1 MLFLYNFPCN
11 TTKALDHRI
20 ILFASTV
27 SSGSVLFIIYAR
39 YGCIQVSSIIMT
51 SSGSA
56 MLVFPAPDHVA
67 WCWPCSSV
75 VEVLLLFIDL
85 SMISSQKT
93 PCGTGKH

>member
-1 MLFLYNFPCN
+1 M
-11 TTKALDHRI
+11 
-20 ILFASTV
+20 
-27 SSGSVLFIIYAR
+27 YAR

-51 SSGSA
+51 SSGSS
-56 MLVFPAPDHVA
+56 MLVFSALEPVA

-75 VEVLLLFIDL
+75 VEVLLLFIDF